1 MELNQ
6 VLQALRNAD
15 AAGDT
20 EAAKR
25 LAEIAREMTR
35 ELAPPAAATAAA
47 EPPAE
52 KKPAEGI
59 LAALGKGAESYA
71 SQVRTALQGPSA
83 ESAEAGIAR
92 GKDISE
98 RYANQA
104 DPDKII
110 EAYKKDG
117 VLSAVGTAVPMV
129 PYALA
134 EQAPNI
140 AGMVAG
146 AQAGQKIGSV
156 FGGAGRLGGAGLG
169 ALAGRFASSYLPQAG
184 GDIEAQAEAQ
194 KERGEPINISG
205 AKAYGTAV
213 LQAGIDT
220 ATMGFISGGRGV
232 MAKLLGKTEASLAGK
247 SAAEVEKLAQENLL
261 PLLVKGTAK
270 GAAAEIPGEI
280 TQDIF
285 TRAQAGQD
293 LTSPEALA
301 GYGRTAIATGLLA
314 PLGAMGRYSE
324 RGGARAE
331 VEAKAE
337 LAKRKARI
345 EALGAEEE
353 AAKVQQAADLAEAA
367 RKQTPEFALEAE
379 QKYNALTDQF
389 KTLREQANAKVDQN
403 DPAAVAAKKDAA
415 AQLRALR
422 ASDEFKNAVAD
433 FRATKGIRAQLT
445 QEQADAAAAQ
455 AATDKEAGIR
465 AELAAMGQAPGTQ
478 QQLPGFEPTETVTPM
493 PELEPTEIVD
503 YAQQVRQLK
512 QLDEDQQ
519 TQIAKTADPKELIRL
534 LDLQDKTRAALAE
547 ATTAAAATPQ
557 AIGNQIASVTR
568 RLEIAKE
575 EGDSAKI
582 RKYAQQL
589 LDLGEQGVGDQQ
601 EIPLAKFK
609 GKSETTESFN
619 RRLYEPQGYTQEG
632 QTALTEQSYADY
644 LSDQEDLDRMRQEGY
659 TEQEI
664 AQMEKRGRMGQV
676 GGESAAVSEQGLLFG
691 EETVGGIKSG
701 EERAAP
707 VASRAELQAEIQ
719 IARDTGNK
727 AAATRAQKQLDE
739 LTASEKG
746 EDKFAGTTAGVA
758 PDISRARQPVRVS
771 QQQAAADA
779 RAKAYADMVSIVSKY
794 NKGLAKSA
802 DLETARAAVVDNL
815 IADIEATRG
824 VAVPEEEARAI
835 AAQANQLLYDLVS
848 RFGDTRN
855 LSQKNKEQFL
865 PVQNKDGSF
874 STAPVEGMGMPTVE
888 SRAPGRQTFAKH
900 FAASQSIKEG
910 LNELKNNAIAS
921 DRTTVERKLSVAQDT
936 ENALRYELDR
946 AFSKG
951 DIPPAP
957 RQLLEAI
964 GDNLKVISG
973 NPEFRSVAAAFAA
986 RLNARITPS
995 AELTADLKAVLAQV
1009 EAAKR
1014 SETQLE
1020 GGRVTTAQQRELGY
1034 GPEREQYTTPSKEAP
1049 FSKLPKLGEYSPI
1062 KSTNEFADSKSVVFD
1077 SPAAFDK
1084 WLASDAL
1091 QQMRSSIGLGMP
1103 TVARLLKRLA
1113 PFQKRA
1119 DAFRLQADALTTRIE
1134 TLAAE
1139 YESLKERK
1147 VQELALL
1154 KDMTEAERTARINQ
1168 LGNAQTAL
1176 RQAEERL
1183 KDIRDKMD
1191 AELSSYQQEFIQ
1203 AETAFNFS
1211 VQTSEDITKA
1221 IAANTTD
1228 FQKGEMAAIRKVLD
1242 AKAELNALLKDLKSD
1257 MFPGGADKTVGKNWA
1272 DVLSDFS
1279 KDAKVVAVQ
1288 QKIVDATRQWRASFA
1303 LNQTQSRVVAF
1314 LDKDLGYQMQLQE
1327 EANQLDELAQ
1337 NMLNAKM
1344 TLDLAF
1350 KQQQR
1355 SRTKQTALRTAGQD
1369 VLDARALVAQAEA
1382 NLAEVNETGAE
1393 LASELGVT
1401 RTRQEEGRI
1410 VELLKASS
1418 DLEKQL
1424 VAEMGTASN
1433 ERDAQLA
1440 EAKRLTLPLQRRLN
1454 PTPEQLRRKQQA
1466 VGESQ
1471 ADREARDNEE
1481 RRIEQE
1487 RVEAL
1492 QALPAERVSFEKRR
1506 KLLDVVNAV
1515 PERVLELDAVID
1527 GADEM
1532 AVNTQERFDRI
1543 QAAIADLDKQIEA
1556 SAKIVFKKAK
1566 SFKDTLESNSEKIVL
1581 DRLREERAAL
1591 VTAAPQV
1598 EQQVAQIKA
1607 EKVDAEGKK
1616 TALLERAA
1624 DIEAQ
1629 FSNDVQYN
1637 EANEP
1642 IPNPV
1647 MATTLARIP
1656 KVKQN
1661 IANNEAKLRDEKD
1674 QSDELRLSR
1683 EAAIRKYERELK
1695 ALEARLE
1702 TKRGIERL
1710 PTKDKPTPSESTAQ
1724 VFDDTVRDEL
1734 KTLAIQLGQET
1745 DAYKNLPTTLPTARR
1760 EEAALNLGKATP
1772 AYKKALKEQ
1781 LAESKQAGT
1790 FVPPAATER
1799 LKSPVKGPV
1808 VRKIG
1813 AGQGKVLQAGQVRPV
1828 TGVQAQRQSTEA
1840 ARLKDLEKRLLAIEA
1855 QQARIEPSIEDA
1867 NKKNDPARAERI
1879 QKYSDTLNAE
1889 YAALE
1894 AELGK
1899 LYAKTAPKVAAET
1912 EKPVYRTTTRGGPSL
1927 ATEEVSRLADRI
1939 TENWKNV
1946 PEIVVV
1952 ATEKELP
1959 LRILGQLVKG
1969 DRTTTTPGLF
1979 DPKSGI
1985 VYLIASNLHNAND
1998 VALTVAHEV
2007 AGHFG
2012 LRDMLG
2018 GDYTRTMD
2026 SLYAGNPTV
2035 RRQADA
2041 KMNADATLSQQ
2052 VAVEEVLADMAET
2065 GGVTPAE
2072 KGALRRIYDTI
2083 KLWLRKTLGL
2093 TSVSDAE
2100 VQQLVTNARK
2110 QVMEGGVAAE
2120 GKAPEGQVLRRNDP
2134 SYANDEFAVVGD
2146 ISNKFVSKQRGVWD
2160 KVQANATGLAFET
2173 QYVDRLAGF
2182 ERLSK
2187 QMESLKG
2194 YQMMY
2199 FLRMYDQRMNFVAQS
2214 VSNGALRRVEKTR
2227 PDGRK
2232 EFVIEAGGGASLKNV
2247 VEILKQAGPMVGN
2260 GEAINR
2266 IFTTYMSAIRAKDKG
2281 FAALHFG
2288 TELTQAD
2295 LDKAMAVVNGNPQVK
2310 AIFDEA
2316 RSEYNQY
2323 NRDMMDFAVQS
2334 GAIPADLAARLLK
2347 ENDYIPWYR
2356 EENGVA
2362 LLQIGS
2368 EAPIRIGSIAEQPH
2382 LHELVGGDKPILDFM
2397 TSSVQNTN
2405 MLTDMSLRNLATKNA
2420 VIELANM
2427 GLAKIGKGT
2436 AAGKDVVKFKVDG
2449 EDRFAII
2456 DTDSAG
2462 VPADLLV
2469 KGMEGIPTQM
2479 SGVLR
2484 MLAAPA
2490 NLLRKAVMASPLY
2503 TVRQIFRDSLAAPLL
2518 AGADF
2523 VPVVGALRQIGA
2535 SATKT
2540 ALERRG
2546 ITGGQVFTGTSED
2559 LSRILKD
2566 IAGNKVGWA
2575 QAWGK
2580 LEAVSMEADAATRRA
2595 QYNSYIA
2602 QGLSEME
2609 ATLMSLES
2617 MNFNKRGASPSI
2629 HVIASMI
2636 PFFNAQIQSLNV
2648 LYKSLFGEMPFN
2660 EKLKIQQ
2667 KLLTRGF
2674 MIAGGT
2680 LAYAAAMQDDEA
2692 YQNATPEQK
2701 YGNWFVR
2708 VPGVSEAVRIP
2719 IPFEIGYIFKAL
2731 PEALY
2736 NTMVTKHGG
2745 EDAVK
2750 AFTEI
2755 LKNTIPGG
2763 SNYGIPQALK
2773 PAIEAG
2779 LGKSFYTGRDI
2790 LSTQEQGLLPQDQF
2804 RVNTSELAKTVGKAA
2819 GVSPIKIEEFVKG
2832 YTGGMGL
2839 AFVQAVSIGIP
2850 KGDTPENAT
2859 KRLSELPVVGGAF
2872 QPNDAGQIANRVY
2885 DRMKD
2890 VQKVQNS
2897 FDEAIKRGDKSG
2909 AMEMLSKYGN
2919 DLVLSE
2925 TADFYTST
2933 MNEIT
2938 QYERAIRASNLSP
2951 EEKRVQLDKLRQT
2964 KTRFAATVEAATDR
2978 TTPR

>member
-1 MELNQ
+1 MPIYSVQGPDGRVYDVEGPAGVSEKEILAFVQQNLGS
-6 VLQALRNAD
+6 LQ
-15 AAGDT
+15 
-20 EAAKR
+20 EQ
-25 LAEIAREMTR
+25 
-35 ELAPPAAATAAA
+35 
-47 EPPAE
+47 
-52 KKPAEGI
+52 KPKEGI

-71 SQVRTALQGPSA
+71 SQARTALQGPSA

-92 GKDISE
+92 GKDIST

-104 DPDKII
+104 DPDKVI
-110 EAYKKDG
+110 EAYQKDG
-117 VLSAVGTAVPMV
+117 VLSALGTAVPMV
-129 PYALA
+129 PYAVA

-140 AGMVAG
+140 AGAVAG
-146 AQAGQKIGSV
+146 AQLGQKLGSV
-156 FGGAGRLGGAGLG
+156 FGGVGRLGGAGLG
-169 ALAGRFASSYLPQAG
+169 ALAGRFASSYLPLAG

-220 ATMGFISGGRGV
+220 ATMGFIVGGRGL
-232 MAKLLGKTEASLAGK
+232 MAKLLGKTETSLASK
-247 SAAEVEKLAQENLL
+247 SAAEVEKLAQEKLL
-261 PLLVKGTAK
+261 PLLAKGTAK
-270 GAAAEIPGEI
+270 GAIAEIPGEI
-280 TQDIF
+280 TQDIL

-301 GYGRTAIATGLLA
+301 SYGKTAISVGLLA
-314 PLGAMGRYSE
+314 PLGAAGRYSE
-324 RGGARAE
+324 RGGAKAE

-337 LAKRKARI
+337 MAKRKERI
-345 EALGAEEE
+345 EALGREEE
-353 AAKVQQAADLAEAA
+353 AAKAKEAADLAEVA
-367 RKQTPEFALEAE
+367 RRQTPEFALEAE
-379 QKYNALTDQF
+379 QKYNTFTEQF

-415 AQLRALR
+415 AQLKALK
-422 ASDEFKNAVAD
+422 ASDEFKTAVTD
-433 FRATKGIRAQLT
+433 YRATKGIRDKLT

-455 AATDKEAGIR
+455 AAADKETGIR
-465 AELAAMGQAPGTQ
+465 AELAAMSQAPGIQ
-478 QQLPGFEPTETVTPM
+478 EQIPGLAPVETVTQM
-493 PELEPTEIVD
+493 PELEPAEVTD
-503 YAQQVRQLK
+503 YAQQVRQLR

-519 TQIAKTADPKELIRL
+519 TQIAQTSDPEELIRL
-534 LDLQDKTRAALAE
+534 LDRQDQTRAALEE
-547 ATTAAAATPQ
+547 ATKAAAATPQ
-557 AIGNQIASVTR
+557 AIGNQIASITR

-589 LDLGEQGVGDQQ
+589 LDLKAQGVTDQQQ

-609 GKSETTESFN
+609 GKSETAESFGN
-619 RRLYEPQGYTQEG
+619 RIVGPEMAAGREEAAARRAQLEAEIERIRALKDRASGPEYARLTREERQTQ
-632 QTALTEQSYADY
+632 L
-644 LSDQEDLDRMRQEGY
+644 
-659 TEQEI
+659 EI
-664 AQMEKRGRMGQV
+664 EKMEKRARMGVV
-676 GGESAAVSEQGLLFG
+676 GGEAAAVSEQGLLFG

-701 EERAAP
+701 EEKAP
-707 VASRAELQAEIQ
+707 PAPTRAELRADRQ
-719 IARDTGNK
+719 IARDTGNE
-727 AAATRAQKQLDE
+727 AAAALAQKQLDE
-739 LTASEKG
+739 LDPSEKG
-746 EDKFAGTTAGVA
+746 EDKFAGTTEKMQA
-758 PDISRARQPVRVS
+758 PIARAKQPVRVS

-779 RAKAYADMVSIVSKY
+779 RATAYADMVSIVSKY
-794 NKGLAKSA
+794 NKGLAKAA
-802 DLETARAAVVDNL
+802 DLETARVAVVDNL

-824 VAVPEEEARAI
+824 IAVPEEEARAI

-865 PVQNKDGSF
+865 PAQNKDGSF
-874 STAPVEGMGMPTVE
+874 SASPVEGKGLPTVE
-888 SRAPGRQTFAKH
+888 SRAPGRQTFAKQY
-900 FAASQSIKEG
+900 AASQTIKEG
-910 LNELKNNAIAS
+910 LNELKNKALAA
-921 DRTTVERKLSVAQDT
+921 DRTTIERKLSVAQDT
-936 ENALRYELDR
+936 ENTLRAELDR
-946 AFSKG
+946 AFARG
-951 DIPPAP
+951 DIPTAQ

-973 NPEFRSVAAAFAA
+973 NPEFRSMAAAYAA
-986 RLNARITPS
+986 RINARVTP
-995 AELTADLKAVLAQV
+995 ATELTSDLKAVLAQV

-1014 SETQLE
+1014 SESQIETRETAFGTGQKT
-1020 GGRVTTAQQRELGY
+1020 TTAQQSEL
-1034 GPEREQYTTPSKEAP
+1034 
-1049 FSKLPKLGEYSPI
+1049 
-1062 KSTNEFADSKSVVFD
+1062 FASDTELQGFTFET
-1077 SPAAFDK
+1077 PAAFDK

-1091 QQMRSSIGLGMP
+1091 QQMRSSVGLGMP
-1103 TVARLLKRLA
+1103 TVSRLLQRLA

-1119 DAFRLQADALTTRIE
+1119 DAFRKQADALTTRIE
-1134 TLAAE
+1134 TLGAE
-1139 YESLKERK
+1139 YESLKARK
-1147 VQELALL
+1147 VQESVLL
-1154 KDMTEAERTARINQ
+1154 KEMTAAERNARLTQLSTAQ
-1168 LGNAQTAL
+1168 EAL
-1176 RQAEERL
+1176 RQAEVKL

-1191 AELSSYQQEFIQ
+1191 AELTSYQQEFIQ

-1211 VQTSEDITKA
+1211 VQVSEDITKA
-1221 IAANTTD
+1221 IAANTTE

-1242 AKAELNALLKDLKSD
+1242 AKTELNTLLKNLKSD

-1279 KDAKVVAVQ
+1279 QDKKVVTAQ

-1314 LDKDLGYQMQLQE
+1314 LDKDLGFQIQLQE
-1327 EANQLDELAQ
+1327 EANQMDDLAQ
-1337 NMLNAKM
+1337 RMLNAKM
-1344 TLDLAF
+1344 ALDMAF

-1369 VLDARALVAQAEA
+1369 VLDARDLVSQAEKS
-1382 NLAEVNETGAE
+1382 LAEVTEAEAE
-1393 LASELGVT
+1393 LLTGLGITSKTVLDRFNDT
-1401 RTRQEEGRI
+1401 SRI
-1410 VELLKASS
+1410 VEVMKAST
-1418 DLEKQL
+1418 DLEERL
-1424 VAEMGTASN
+1424 VAEMNAASQ

-1440 EAKRLTLPLQRRLN
+1440 EAERLTPRMPAQTRRGQ
-1454 PTPEQLRRKQQA
+1454 PREET
-1466 VGESQ
+1466 Q

-1492 QALPAERVSFEKRR
+1492 QEIPAERVSFEKRR

-1532 AVNTQERFDRI
+1532 VISTQERADRI
-1543 QAAIADLDKQIEA
+1543 QAAIADLDKQIEV
-1556 SAKIVFKKAK
+1556 SEKKVFKKAK
-1566 SFKDTLESNSEKIVL
+1566 TFKDTLESNSEKIVL

-1607 EKVDAEGKK
+1607 EKVNAEGQKAK
-1616 TALLERAA
+1616 LLERAA
-1624 DIEAQ
+1624 EIEEQ
-1629 FSNDVQYN
+1629 FSNDVQYT

-1661 IANNEAKLRDEKD
+1661 IAKNEAKL
-1674 QSDELRLSR
+1674 QSDKKQSKKTRDSR

-1695 ALEARLE
+1695 ALEAKLE

-1710 PTKDKPTPSESTAQ
+1710 PVSKGR
-1724 VFDDTVRDEL
+1724 V
-1734 KTLAIQLGQET
+1734 
-1745 DAYKNLPTTLPTARR
+1745 
-1760 EEAALNLGKATP
+1760 EAAPDVDVVG
-1772 AYKKALKEQ
+1772 
-1781 LAESKQAGT
+1781 S
-1790 FVPPAATER
+1790 ER
-1799 LKSPVKGPV
+1799 LPARKIGPV
-1808 VRKIG
+1808 VRKVG
-1813 AGQGKVLQAGQVRPV
+1813 AGQGKVLQAGQVRPL
-1828 TGVQAQRQSTEA
+1828 TTKQAQRQSTEA

-1855 QQARIEPSIEDA
+1855 QPELIDPAIADA
-1867 NKKNDPARAERI
+1867 NKKNDPARVERI
-1879 QKYSDTLNAE
+1879 QKYADSLNAE

-1894 AELGK
+1894 AEMGK
-1899 LYAKTAPKVAAET
+1899 LYAKTAPKAAADT
-1912 EKPVYRTTTRGGPSL
+1912 ERPLYRTTTRGGPTL
-1927 ATEEVSRLADRI
+1927 ATEKVSEIAKRI
-1939 TENWKNV
+1939 TADWKNA

-1952 ATEKELP
+1952 ATENELP
-1959 LRILGQLVKG
+1959 LRILGQLVK
-1969 DRTTTTPGLF
+1969 REATKNTPGLF
-1979 DPKSGI
+1979 DIPSGK
-1985 VYLIASNLHNAND
+1985 VYLIASNLRSDQD
-1998 VALTVAHEV
+1998 VVLTVAHE
-2007 AGHFG
+2007 ATGHFG
-2012 LRDMLG
+2012 LRDLLG

-2026 SLYAGNPTV
+2026 NLYAGNPTV
-2035 RRQADA
+2035 RRQADV
-2041 KMNADATLSQQ
+2041 KMNADSALTQQ

-2072 KGALRRIYDTI
+2072 KGALRRIYETL
-2083 KLWLRKTLGL
+2083 KAWFRKTFGL
-2093 TSVSDAE
+2093 PNVSDAE
-2100 VQQLVTNARK
+2100 VQQLVANARK
-2110 QVMEGGVAAE
+2110 QVIEGGIAAE
-2120 GKAPEGQVLRRNDP
+2120 GKAPEGAILRRTDP
-2134 SYANDEFAVVGD
+2134 AYKPEFAEAGD
-2146 ISNKFVSKQRGVWD
+2146 VTNKFVSTQKGVWD
-2160 KVQANATGLAFET
+2160 KVQANANGLAFET
-2173 QYVDRLAGF
+2173 QYVDRFAGF

-2247 VEILKQAGPMVGN
+2247 VEILKKAGPMVGN
-2260 GEAINR
+2260 GEALNR

-2281 FAALHFG
+2281 FASLHFG
-2288 TELTQAD
+2288 TALTQAD
-2295 LDKAMAVVNGNPQVK
+2295 LDKAMAAVTGNAQVK
-2310 AIFDEA
+2310 AIFEEA
-2316 RSEYNQY
+2316 RKEYNEY
-2323 NRDMMDFAVQS
+2323 NRDMMNFAVQS
-2334 GAIPADLAARLLK
+2334 GAIPAALAEKLLK

-2356 EENGVA
+2356 EENGIA

-2368 EAPIRIGSIAEQPH
+2368 ESPIRIGSIKEQPY
-2382 LHELVGGDKPILDFM
+2382 LQELVGGDKPILDFM

-2436 AAGKDVVKFKVDG
+2436 AGGRDVVKFKVDG

-2490 NLLRKAVMASPLY
+2490 TLLRKAVMASPLY
-2503 TVRQIFRDSLAAPLL
+2503 TARQIFRDSLAAPLL
-2518 AGADF
+2518 SGANF
-2523 VPVVGALRQIGA
+2523 IPVVGALRQIGA

-2540 ALERRG
+2540 TLERRG

-2575 QAWGK
+2575 QAWGR
-2580 LEAVSMEADAATRRA
+2580 LESVSMEADASTRRA

-2648 LYKSLFGEMPFN
+2648 LYKALFGKMPFN

-2674 MIAGGT
+2674 LLAGGT

-2692 YQNATPEQK
+2692 YKNATPEQK
-2701 YGNWFVR
+2701 YGNWFIR

-2736 NTMVTKHGG
+2736 NTMVDKHGG

-2763 SNYGIPQALK
+2763 SNYGIPQAMK

-2790 LSTQEQGLLPQDQF
+2790 LSAQEQSLLPQDQF
-2804 RVNTSELAKTVGKAA
+2804 RANTSELAKTVGKAA
-2819 GVSPIKIEEFVKG
+2819 GIAPIKIDEFIKG

-2839 AFVQAVSIGIP
+2839 AFVQAISLGIP
-2850 KGDTPENAT
+2850 KGETPEAAT

-2872 QPNDAGQIANRVY
+2872 QPNDAGNIANRVY

-2890 VQKVQNS
+2890 VQKVQSS
-2897 FDEAIKRGDKSG
+2897 FDAALERGDRSG
-2909 AMEMLSKYGN
+2909 AMELLSQYGN
-2919 DLVLSE
+2919 ELLVAE
-2925 TADFYTST
+2925 TADYFTKT
-2933 MNEIT
+2933 MTELT
-2938 QYERAIRASNLSP
+2938 QYERAIRASNMSP
-2951 EEKRVQLDKLRQT
+2951 DEKRAQLDMLRKV
-2964 KTRFAATVEAATDR
+2964 KTQFAATVEQATDR

>member
-1 MELNQ
+1 MPIYSVQGPDGRVYDVEGPAGVSEKEILAFVQQNLGS
-6 VLQALRNAD
+6 LQ
-15 AAGDT
+15 
-20 EAAKR
+20 EQ
-25 LAEIAREMTR
+25 
-35 ELAPPAAATAAA
+35 
-47 EPPAE
+47 
-52 KKPAEGI
+52 KPKEGI

-71 SQVRTALQGPSA
+71 SQARTALQGPSA

-92 GKDISE
+92 GKDIST

-104 DPDKII
+104 DPEKVI
-110 EAYKKDG
+110 EAYQKDG
-117 VLSAVGTAVPMV
+117 ALSALGTAVPMV

-140 AGMVAG
+140 AGAVAG
-146 AQAGQKIGSV
+146 AQLGQKVGSV
-156 FGGAGRLGGAGLG
+156 FGGAGRLAGAGLG
-169 ALAGRFASSYLPQAG
+169 ALAGRFASSYLPLAG

-220 ATMGFISGGRGV
+220 ATMGFIVGGRGL
-232 MAKLLGKTEASLAGK
+232 MAKLLGKTETSLASK
-247 SAAEVEKLAQENLL
+247 SAAEVEKLAQEKLL
-261 PLLVKGTAK
+261 PLLAKGTAK
-270 GAAAEIPGEI
+270 GAIAEIPGEI
-280 TQDIF
+280 TQDIL

-301 GYGRTAIATGLLA
+301 SYGKTAISVGLLA
-314 PLGAMGRYSE
+314 PLGAAGRYSE
-324 RGGARAE
+324 RGGAKAE

-337 LAKRKARI
+337 LAKRKERI
-345 EALGAEEE
+345 EALGREEE
-353 AAKVQQAADLAEAA
+353 AAKAKEAADLAETA
-367 RKQTPEFALEAE
+367 RRQTSAFALEAE
-379 QKYNALTDQF
+379 QKYNTFTEQF

-415 AQLRALR
+415 AQLKALK
-422 ASDEFKNAVAD
+422 ASDEFKTAVTD
-433 FRATKGIRAQLT
+433 YRATKGIRDKLT
-445 QEQADAAAAQ
+445 QEQANAAAAQ
-455 AATDKEAGIR
+455 AAADKETGIR
-465 AELAAMGQAPGTQ
+465 AELAAMSQAPGIQ
-478 QQLPGFEPTETVTPM
+478 EQIPGLAPVETVTQM
-493 PELEPTEIVD
+493 PELEPAEVTD
-503 YAQQVRQLK
+503 YAQQVRQLR

-519 TQIAKTADPKELIRL
+519 TQIAQTSDPEELIRL
-534 LDLQDKTRAALAE
+534 LDRQDQTRAALEE
-547 ATTAAAATPQ
+547 ATKAAAATPQ
-557 AIGNQIASVTR
+557 AIGNQIASITR

-589 LDLGEQGVGDQQ
+589 LDLKAQGVTDQQQ

-609 GKSETTESFN
+609 GKSETAESFGN
-619 RRLYEPQGYTQEG
+619 RIVGPEMAAGREEAAARRAQLEAEIERIRALKDRASGTEYARLTREERQTQ
-632 QTALTEQSYADY
+632 L
-644 LSDQEDLDRMRQEGY
+644 
-659 TEQEI
+659 EI
-664 AQMEKRGRMGQV
+664 EKMEKRARMGVV
-676 GGESAAVSEQGLLFG
+676 GGEAAAVSEQGLLFG

-701 EERAAP
+701 EEKAP
-707 VASRAELQAEIQ
+707 PAPTRAELQAEIQ

-727 AAATRAQKQLDE
+727 AAAARAQKQIDE

-746 EDKFAGTTAGVA
+746 EDKFAGTTAKMQA
-758 PDISRARQPVRVS
+758 PIARAKQPVRVS

-802 DLETARAAVVDNL
+802 DLETARVAVVDNL

-855 LSQKNKEQFL
+855 LSQKDKDLFL

-874 STAPVEGMGMPTVE
+874 STAPVEGKGMPTVE
-888 SRAPGRQTFAKH
+888 SRAPGRQTFAKQY
-900 FAASQSIKEG
+900 AASQTIKEG
-910 LNELKNNAIAS
+910 LNELKNKALAA
-921 DRTTVERKLSVAQDT
+921 DRTTIERKLSVAQDT
-936 ENALRYELDR
+936 EKTLRAELDR
-946 AFSKG
+946 AFARE
-951 DIPPAP
+951 DIPTAQ

-973 NPEFRSVAAAFAA
+973 NPEFRSMAAAYAA
-986 RLNARITPS
+986 RINARVAPAT
-995 AELTADLKAVLAQV
+995 ELTSDIKAVLAQV

-1014 SETQLE
+1014 SESQIETRETAFGTGQKT
-1020 GGRVTTAQQRELGY
+1020 TTAQQSELFASDTELQGY
-1034 GPEREQYTTPSKEAP
+1034 T
-1049 FSKLPKLGEYSPI
+1049 
-1062 KSTNEFADSKSVVFD
+1062 FD
-1077 SPAAFDK
+1077 TPAAFDK

-1091 QQMRSSIGLGMP
+1091 QQMRSSVGLGMP
-1103 TVARLLKRLA
+1103 TVSRLLQRLA

-1119 DAFRLQADALTTRIE
+1119 DAFRKQADALTTRIE
-1134 TLAAE
+1134 TLGAE
-1139 YESLKERK
+1139 YESLKARK
-1147 VQELALL
+1147 VEESVLL
-1154 KDMTEAERTARINQ
+1154 KEMTAAERNARLNQ
-1168 LGNAQTAL
+1168 LGEAQIAL
-1176 RQAEERL
+1176 RQAEAKL

-1191 AELSSYQQEFIQ
+1191 AELTSYQQEFIQ

-1221 IAANTTD
+1221 IAANTTE

-1242 AKAELNALLKDLKSD
+1242 AKEELNTLLKNLKSD
-1257 MFPGGADKTVGKNWA
+1257 MFPNGADKTVGKNWA

-1279 KDAKVVAVQ
+1279 QDKKVVTAQ

-1314 LDKDLGYQMQLQE
+1314 LDKDLGFQIQLQE
-1327 EANQLDELAQ
+1327 EANQMDDLAQ
-1337 NMLNAKM
+1337 RMLNAKM
-1344 TLDLAF
+1344 ALDMAF

-1369 VLDARALVAQAEA
+1369 VLDARDLVSQAEKS
-1382 NLAEVNETGAE
+1382 LAEVTEAEAE
-1393 LASELGVT
+1393 LLAGLGITSKTVLDRFNDT
-1401 RTRQEEGRI
+1401 SRI
-1410 VELLKASS
+1410 VEVMKASTE
-1418 DLEKQL
+1418 LEERL
-1424 VAEMGTASN
+1424 VAEMNAASQ

-1440 EAKRLTLPLQRRLN
+1440 EAERLTPRMPAQTRRGQ
-1454 PTPEQLRRKQQA
+1454 PREET
-1466 VGESQ
+1466 Q

-1492 QALPAERVSFEKRR
+1492 QEIPAERVSFEKRR

-1532 AVNTQERFDRI
+1532 VINTQERADRI
-1543 QAAIADLDKQIEA
+1543 QAAIADLDKQIEV
-1556 SAKIVFKKAK
+1556 SEKKVFKKAK
-1566 SFKDTLESNSEKIVL
+1566 TFKDTLESNSEKIVL

-1607 EKVDAEGKK
+1607 EKVNAEGQKAK
-1616 TALLERAA
+1616 LLERAA
-1624 DIEAQ
+1624 EIEEQ
-1629 FSNDVQYN
+1629 FSNDVQYT

-1661 IANNEAKLRDEKD
+1661 IAKNEAKLQSNKKQSKKTRD
-1674 QSDELRLSR
+1674 SR

-1695 ALEARLE
+1695 ALEAKLE

-1710 PTKDKPTPSESTAQ
+1710 PVSKGR
-1724 VFDDTVRDEL
+1724 V
-1734 KTLAIQLGQET
+1734 
-1745 DAYKNLPTTLPTARR
+1745 
-1760 EEAALNLGKATP
+1760 EAAPDVDVVG
-1772 AYKKALKEQ
+1772 
-1781 LAESKQAGT
+1781 S
-1790 FVPPAATER
+1790 ER
-1799 LKSPVKGPV
+1799 LPARKIGPV
-1808 VRKIG
+1808 VRKVG
-1813 AGQGKVLQAGQVRPV
+1813 AGQGKVLQAGQARPV
-1828 TGVQAQRQSTEA
+1828 TNKQAQRAGNA
-1840 ARLKDLEKRLLAIEA
+1840 A
-1855 QQARIEPSIEDA
+1855 SI
-1867 NKKNDPARAERI
+1867 
-1879 QKYSDTLNAE
+1879 
-1889 YAALE
+1889 AALE
-1894 AELGK
+1894 ARVAEASETAMQAAKDVGK
-1899 LYAKTAPKVAAET
+1899 AKVADAAEALQRSDNAERALDT
-1912 EKPVYRTTTRGGPSL
+1912 ARAELEMAIAQSTPTKISKADQALQEMEEAGDVDIEQDLKLGGALFRTTTRGGPTL
-1927 ATEEVSRLADRI
+1927 ATEKVSEIAKRI
-1939 TENWKNV
+1939 TADWKNA

-1952 ATEKELP
+1952 ATENELP
-1959 LRILGQLVKG
+1959 LRILGQLVK
-1969 DRTTTTPGLF
+1969 REATKNTPGLF
-1979 DPKSGI
+1979 DIPSGK
-1985 VYLIASNLHNAND
+1985 VYLIASNLRSAQD
-1998 VALTVAHEV
+1998 VVLTVAHE
-2007 AGHFG
+2007 ATGHFG
-2012 LRDMLG
+2012 LRDLLG

-2026 SLYAGNPTV
+2026 NLYAGNPTV

-2041 KMNADATLSQQ
+2041 KMNADSALTQQ

-2072 KGALRRIYDTI
+2072 KGALRRIYETL
-2083 KLWLRKTLGL
+2083 KAWFRKTFGL
-2093 TSVSDAE
+2093 PNVSDAE
-2100 VQQLVTNARK
+2100 VQQLVVNARK
-2110 QVMEGGVAAE
+2110 QVIEGGVAAE
-2120 GKAPEGQVLRRNDP
+2120 GKAPGGEILRRTAP
-2134 SYANDEFAVVGD
+2134 KYASADFAAAGD
-2146 ISNKFVSKQRGVWD
+2146 VADKFVSKQKGVWD
-2160 KVQANATGLAFET
+2160 RVQANANGLAFET

-2247 VEILKQAGPMVGN
+2247 VEILKKAGPMVGN
-2260 GEAINR
+2260 GEALNR

-2281 FAALHFG
+2281 FASLHFG
-2288 TELTQAD
+2288 TALTQAD
-2295 LDKAMAVVNGNPQVK
+2295 LDKAMAAVNGNPQVK
-2310 AIFDEA
+2310 AIFEEA
-2316 RSEYNQY
+2316 RKEYNEY
-2323 NRDMMDFAVQS
+2323 NRDMMNFAVQS
-2334 GAIPADLAARLLK
+2334 GAIPEDLAARLLK

-2362 LLQIGS
+2362 LLQIGNES
-2368 EAPIRIGSIAEQPH
+2368 PIRIGSIAEQPH

-2427 GLAKIGKGT
+2427 GLAKIGKGST
-2436 AAGKDVVKFKVDG
+2436 AGRDVVKFKVDG

-2490 NLLRKAVMASPLY
+2490 TLLRKAVMASPLY
-2503 TVRQIFRDSLAAPLL
+2503 TARQIFRDSLAAPILS
-2518 AGADF
+2518 GANF

-2540 ALERRG
+2540 TLERRG

-2575 QAWGK
+2575 QAWGR
-2580 LEAVSMEADAATRRA
+2580 LESVSMEADASTRRA

-2648 LYKSLFGEMPFN
+2648 LYKALFGKMPFN

-2674 MIAGGT
+2674 LLAGGT

-2692 YQNATPEQK
+2692 YKNATPEQK
-2701 YGNWFVR
+2701 YGNWFIR

-2736 NTMVTKHGG
+2736 NTMVDKHGG

-2763 SNYGIPQALK
+2763 SNYGIPQAMK

-2790 LSTQEQGLLPQDQF
+2790 LSQQEQSLLPQDQF
-2804 RVNTSELAKTVGKAA
+2804 RANTSELSKTVGKAA
-2819 GVSPIKIEEFVKG
+2819 GISPIKIDEFIKG

-2839 AFVQAVSIGIP
+2839 AFVQAISLGIP
-2850 KGDTPENAT
+2850 KGETPEAAT

-2872 QPNDAGQIANRVY
+2872 QPNDAGNIANRVY

-2890 VQKVQNS
+2890 VQKVQSS
-2897 FDEAIKRGDKSG
+2897 FDAALERGDRSG
-2909 AMEMLSKYGN
+2909 AMELLSQYGN
-2919 DLVLSE
+2919 ELLVAE
-2925 TADFYTST
+2925 TADYFTKT
-2933 MNEIT
+2933 MTELT
-2938 QYERAIRASNLSP
+2938 QYERAIRASNMSP
-2951 EEKRVQLDKLRQT
+2951 DEKRAQLDMLRKV
-2964 KTRFAATVEAATDR
+2964 KTQFAATVEQATDR